1 MVDKCPA
8 FPLEEQRLLRMEA
21 PCGHH
26 CALAGTLSFPLAPVQ
41 NFCILPFR
49 QPWEGVKENEP

>member
-8 FPLEEQRLLRMEA
+8 FPLEEQHLLRMGA

-26 CALAGTLSFPLAPVQ
+26 CALAGTFSFPLAPVQ
-41 NFCILPFR
+41 NSCVLPSH
-49 QPWEGVKENEP
+49 QPWEGVKEN